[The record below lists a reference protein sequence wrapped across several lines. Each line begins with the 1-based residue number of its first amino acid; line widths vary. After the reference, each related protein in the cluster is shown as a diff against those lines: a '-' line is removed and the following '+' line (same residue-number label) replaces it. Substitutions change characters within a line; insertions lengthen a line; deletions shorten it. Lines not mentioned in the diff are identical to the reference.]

1 MTDFH
6 FFKPMF
12 TTIGW
17 LANVYFGPSFG
28 VLTVFFWGTFVKPV
42 TNHYISPSLWSHQRT
57 VDKQQSL
64 TCVQARHGRSIV
76 PFSQPLAGPLELGHR
91 TLYPC
96 RPFLPRLHPPWKCR
110 CVCRWPRRCPCCPRW
125 SWWHGYRPCCTASL
139 SQSPP
144 FWVGPTSPH
153 SQRRWDLTKQMNKFN
168 PRDINLHGLIHMQNL
183 WI

>member
-1 MTDFH
+1 
-6 FFKPMF
+6 MF

-17 LANVYFGPSFG
+17 LANVYFGPYFG

-125 SWWHGYRPCCTASL
+125 SWWLGCQRGGRAWWKRPLLYEEDPACPR
-139 SQSPP
+139 SP
-144 FWVGPTSPH
+144 
-153 SQRRWDLTKQMNKFN
+153 RRSDQTGRW
-168 PRDINLHGLIHMQNL
+168 RE
-183 WI
+183 